1 MTTKQLQ
8 EQMMQEFK
16 TTREV
21 IYNENTKT
29 AQYTD
34 LVAEK
39 AAADTAYLAMMLD
52 VDIEDEEEEVA
63 EDD

>member
-16 TTREV
+16 TTRDI
-21 IYNENTKT
+21 IYDENTKT
-29 AQYTD
+29 SQYAD

-52 VDIEDEEEEVA
+52 VDLDDEEEVSKDE
-63 EDD
+63 